1 MKADP
6 YKLTYPEYARSLFDM
21 VGTMIGKTFDYG
33 PDRDQLQAGSI
44 DGVAMIDYLN
54 SKQDN
59 LDILKKLNKLI

>member
-6 YKLTYPEYARSLFDM
+6 KKLTHPQYAKSLFDM

-33 PDRDQLQAGSI
+33 PDRDDLQKGSI
-44 DGVAMIDYLN
+44 DGDKMIKYLN

-59 LDILKKLNKLI
+59 LDILKKLNELI